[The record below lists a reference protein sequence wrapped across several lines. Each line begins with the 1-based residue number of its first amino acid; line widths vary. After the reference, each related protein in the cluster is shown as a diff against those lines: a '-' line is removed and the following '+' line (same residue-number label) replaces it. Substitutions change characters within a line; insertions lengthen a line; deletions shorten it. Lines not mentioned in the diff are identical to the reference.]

1 MKMNSTDDSLDVKR
15 RVNPCPNTADDT
27 VLVIL
32 DVRNITCRQSTDY
45 TNTVIDYS
53 KLLSDVIGDGRCV
66 KAVAVDGIQYD
77 DRKRDV
83 CKSFHKYLWNCGFS
97 LDLVEASNNKG
108 KQEGVDI
115 EIALVAQRYALL
127 GKCDV
132 VELITGDGD
141 FGVLV
146 KALQSLGV
154 RVNVTSFHRNLSYSL
169 KDRADSVTILD
180 DEAVIKM
187 QPKNLGVA

>member
-1 MKMNSTDDSLDVKR
+1 MNRIDDSLDVRKR
-15 RVNPCPNTADDT
+15 MNLCPNTANDS

-32 DVRNITCRQSTDY
+32 DVRNVTCRQSTDY
-45 TNTVIDYS
+45 TNTSVDYS
-53 KLLSDVIGDGRCV
+53 KLLSDVVGNGRCV
-66 KAVAVDGIQYD
+66 KAVAVDGVQYD
-77 DRKRDV
+77 DRGKDV

-108 KQEGVDI
+108 KQEGVDV

-127 GKCDV
+127 SKCDV

-141 FGVLV
+141 FGVLI

-154 RVNVTSFHRNLSYSL
+154 RVNVTSFYRNLSYSL
-169 KDRADSVTILD
+169 KNQADSVTILD
-180 DEAVIKM
+180 DEPVIKM

>member
-1 MKMNSTDDSLDVKR
+1 MNKIDDSLDVRKR
-15 RVNPCPNTADDT
+15 TNPCSNTANDS

-32 DVRNITCRQSTDY
+32 DVRNVTCRQSSDY
-45 TNTVIDYS
+45 TNTEIDYS
-53 KLLSDVIGDGRCV
+53 KLLSDAVGDGRCV
-66 KAVAVDGIQYD
+66 KAVAVDGVQYD
-77 DRKRDV
+77 DKGRDT
-83 CKSFHKYLWNCGFS
+83 CKTFHKYLWNCGFS
-97 LDLVEASNNKG
+97 LDLVQASNNKG

-146 KALQSLGV
+146 KTLQSFGV
-154 RVNVTSFHRNLSYSL
+154 RVNVTSFYRNLSYSL
-169 KDRADSVTILD
+169 KEQADSVTILD
-180 DEAVIKM
+180 DKTVIKM
-187 QPKNLGVA
+187 QPKDMGVA

>member
-1 MKMNSTDDSLDVKR
+1 MNSLDDSLDVR
-15 RVNPCPNTADDT
+15 NRDNPCPNTANDS

-32 DVRNITCRQSTDY
+32 DVRNITHRQSTDY
-45 TNTVIDYS
+45 TNTTVDYS
-53 KLLSDVIGDGRCV
+53 KLLADVVGNGRCV
-66 KAVAVDGIQYD
+66 KAVAVDGVQYND
-77 DRKRDV
+77 KGKDF
-83 CKSFHKYLWNCGFS
+83 CKSFHDYLWNCGFTI
-97 LDLVEASNNKG
+97 DLIEASNNKG

-115 EIALVAQRYALL
+115 EIALIAQRYALL

-146 KALQSLGV
+146 KALKFLGV
-154 RVNVTSFHRNLSYSL
+154 RVNVTSFYRSLSYSL
-169 KDRADSVTILD
+169 KEQADSVTILD
-180 DEAVIKM
+180 DEPVIKM